1 MIAAKSLANARI
13 TFIGGGNMA
22 TAMLG
27 GLIKATGASDQYCVV
42 EPIASQ
48 RQHIQSTYQVLTL
61 ALDQTIAPCDVIVLA
76 VKPQQMQSTVENLR
90 RLCQPWLATTLII
103 SIAAGVLVQ
112 SLSNWLDGH
121 ERIIRAMP
129 NTPALVGMG
138 IAGLAS
144 QFTQNDNDKTLSLAI
159 LESVGKAI
167 WFDSE
172 QDLDSVTAL
181 SGSGPAYVF
190 HFLEVMQTNGIKMG
204 LSADTARQ
212 LAIETFIGAAQLA
225 RQSPL
230 AISELREQV
239 TSKGGT
245 TAAALNV
252 MNAEHLGE
260 IFGRALFAAKDRAD
274 QLARGDVS

>member
-1 MIAAKSLANARI
+1 MSEKNLLSTTKI

-27 GLIKATGASDQYCVV
+27 GLIKTTQSTSQFCVV
-42 EPIASQ
+42 EPMQAQ
-48 RQHIQSTYQVLTL
+48 RDHISKTFQVT
-61 ALDQTIAPCDVIVLA
+61 TIAPEQTIGNCDVIVLA
-76 VKPQQMQSTVENLR
+76 VKPQQMQGVLENIHR
-90 RLCQPWLATTLII
+90 TCQPWISSTLVI
-103 SIAAGVLVQ
+103 SIAAGVLTK
-112 SLSNWLDGH
+112 SLSQCLGGH
-121 ERIIRAMP
+121 QRIIRAMP

-144 QFTQNDNDKTLSLAI
+144 AYTQSVADRALAIAI

-190 HFLEVMQTNGIKMG
+190 HFLEVMQASGIQMG
-204 LSADTARQ
+204 LDPETARN
-212 LAIETFIGAAQLA
+212 LAIETFSGAAHLA

-230 AISELREQV
+230 PLSTLREQV

-245 TAAALNV
+245 TAAALNS
-252 MNAEHLGE
+252 MNAEHLDE
-260 IFGRALFAAKDRAD
+260 IFTRALFAARDRAAE
-274 QLARGDVS
+274 LAKL

>member
-1 MIAAKSLANARI
+1 MIEAKSLANARI

-22 TAMLG
+22 SAMLG
-27 GLIKATGASDQYCVV
+27 GLIKATGSSDKYCVI
-42 EPIASQ
+42 EPIESQ
-48 RQHIQSTYQVLTL
+48 RQHIQSTHQVRAL
-61 ALDQTIAPCDVIVLA
+61 APEQTIAICDVIVLA
-76 VKPQQMQSTVENLR
+76 VKPQQMRPTVENLGG
-90 RLCQPWLATTLII
+90 LCQPWIADTLII

-112 SLSNWLDGH
+112 SLSNWLGGH
-121 ERIIRAMP
+121 TRIIRAMP

-144 QFTQNDNDKTLSLAI
+144 PFVQNASDKTLSLAI

-167 WFDSE
+167 WFDNE
-172 QDLDSVTAL
+172 RDLDSVTAL

-190 HFLEVMQTNGIKMG
+190 HFLEVMQASGIEMG

-212 LAIETFIGAAQLA
+212 LAIETFSGAAQLA

-230 AISELREQV
+230 TLCKLREQV

-245 TAAALNV
+245 TAAALNA
-252 MNAEHLGE
+252 MNAEHLDE
-260 IFGRALFAAKDRAD
+260 IFSRALFAAKDRAA
-274 QLARGDVS
+274 QLARGDA

>member
-1 MIAAKSLANARI
+1 MIESKSLATARI

-27 GLIKATGASDQYCVV
+27 GLIKATGSSDKYCVV
-42 EPIASQ
+42 EPIESQ
-48 RQHIQSTYQVLTL
+48 RQHIQSSYQVITL
-61 ALDQTIAPCDVIVLA
+61 APDQAIPICDVIVLA
-76 VKPQQMQSTVENLR
+76 VKPQQMRPIVENLG
-90 RLCQPWLATTLII
+90 RLCQPWLTNTLII
-103 SIAAGVLVQ
+103 SIAAGVLIQ
-112 SLSNWLDGH
+112 SLSDWLGGH
-121 ERIIRAMP
+121 QRIIRAMP

-144 QFTQNDNDKTLSLAI
+144 QFVQNDTDKTLSLAI

-172 QDLDSVTAL
+172 RDLDSVTAL
-181 SGSGPAYVF
+181 SDSGPAYVF
-190 HFLEVMQTNGIKMG
+190 HFLEVMQASGIKMG

-212 LAIETFIGAAQLA
+212 LAIETFSGAAQLA

-230 AISELREQV
+230 PLSNLREQV

-245 TAAALNV
+245 TAAALNA
-252 MNAEHLGE
+252 MNAEHLDE
-260 IFGRALFAAKDRAD
+260 IFSRALFAAKDRAA
-274 QLARGDVS
+274 QLAKGDVP